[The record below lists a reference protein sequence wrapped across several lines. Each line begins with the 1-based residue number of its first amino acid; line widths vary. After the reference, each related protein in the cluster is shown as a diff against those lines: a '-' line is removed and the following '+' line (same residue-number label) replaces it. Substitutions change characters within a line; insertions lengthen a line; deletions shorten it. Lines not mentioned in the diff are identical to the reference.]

1 MFKPAKR
8 KTLGKCSIVHPSQ
21 LDKPQLNGSKIKFPE
36 VWGPQIH
43 PRFVNW
49 LIVFGSPMFWKP
61 EIWWHA
67 GIVAGT
73 PSFGRE
79 TQKLSKICDQLVIKL
94 PKSQIV
100 FHQPESLEGLGEIW
114 WHTGLN
120 SPHFYGQQ
128 ASKSYLIPSSTL
140 RVHPFRSQ
148 ATRGVR
154 RELTTLFTSCW
165 ISLFPT
171 GSLPEPWS
179 SQDCRWM
186 REYPIFI
193 D

>member
-1 MFKPAKR
+1 MFKPANG

-21 LDKPQLNGSKIKFPE
+21 LNKPQLNGSKIKFPE

-79 TQKLSKICDQLVIKL
+79 TQKIVQDLRPIGNKIIKL

-128 ASKSYLIPSSTL
+128 ASKSYLIHSPIYAPSSSFSIPGNARCPTWIDNALHELLDFFISDWITAWTL
-140 RVHPFRSQ
+140 K
-148 ATRGVR
+148 
-154 RELTTLFTSCW
+154 
-165 ISLFPT
+165 
-171 GSLPEPWS
+171 
-179 SQDCRWM
+179 
-186 REYPIFI
+186 
-193 D
+193 